1 MCWPSSG
8 DSSLH
13 GKISL
18 TTSSSPDGLWQL
30 TLAILANDTTFALA
44 KQQKSSALAFH
55 WLQPPLHQAK
65 SPLFFLKFQ
74 VPGSPTF
81 STLMAPSWLSQ
92 PTWAFPSD

>member
-1 MCWPSSG
+1 MLCTCWPSSG

-44 KQQKSSALAFH
+44 KQQKSLNSFGKVVLDNHIALDYMLAE
-55 WLQPPLHQAK
+55 K
-65 SPLFFLKFQ
+65 
-74 VPGSPTF
+74 V
-81 STLMAPSWLSQ
+81 
-92 PTWAFPSD
+92 